1 MAFLRWLGCVIFIAL
16 FLALGGAELGPPAVS
31 QAQTEQG
38 DTDDLEDRIA
48 ALELQVAD
56 LLARVSYLESLIPDS
71 TVTPQ
76 PAPTDPP
83 AEPTTIPT
91 PLPAP
96 AVPADTE
103 YIDIS
108 ATALREAYRQ
118 RRAADAKYKGRWL
131 RVTGVISSVLDG
143 SITLD
148 TGTFN
153 SVLCDMTP
161 DSVPPEFWEGHPVT
175 VIGLGDG
182 RFLGSPRLDEC
193 QVIQGPTGL
202 TAPTPTPTNT
212 PRPTRTPRPTSTP
225 RPTDTPTST
234 PVPVQWVPVT
244 AHEVLTLYQDNEIA
258 GQQRFANKPLEISG
272 RIGRPDYAT
281 FSNQSRYNLPLQ
293 SDELFSLVSLDC
305 EIPVNDTN
313 TTWVSS
319 LSEGDTVTV
328 RGYIRDEMGLV
339 TLDLEEC
346 TPVIP

>member
-1 MAFLRWLGCVIFIAL
+1 MK
-16 FLALGGAELGPPAVS
+16 E
-31 QAQTEQG
+31 
-38 DTDDLEDRIA
+38 RIA
-48 ALELQVAD
+48 ALEREVAD

-76 PAPTDPP
+76 PTPTDPP

-108 ATALREAYRQ
+108 ATELREAYRK
-118 RRAADAKYKGRWL
+118 RREADAKYKGRWL
-131 RVTGVISSVLDG
+131 RVTGVLSNVLDG
-143 SITLD
+143 AIYLE

-153 SVLCDMTP
+153 DVLCDMTP

-175 VIGLGDG
+175 VIGLGGG
-182 RFLGSPRLDEC
+182 RILGSPKLDEC

-212 PRPTRTPRPTSTP
+212 PRPTRTPRPT
-225 RPTDTPTST
+225 DTPTPT
-234 PVPVQWVPVT
+234 PGPVQWVPVT
-244 AHEVLTLYQDNEIA
+244 SHEVLTIYQDNEIA

-281 FSNQSRYNLPLQ
+281 FSNQRRYSLPLHT
-293 SDELFSLVSLDC
+293 DEMFSLVWLDC

-328 RGYIRDEMGLV
+328 RGYIRDEMMLGI
-339 TLDLEEC
+339 LDLEEC